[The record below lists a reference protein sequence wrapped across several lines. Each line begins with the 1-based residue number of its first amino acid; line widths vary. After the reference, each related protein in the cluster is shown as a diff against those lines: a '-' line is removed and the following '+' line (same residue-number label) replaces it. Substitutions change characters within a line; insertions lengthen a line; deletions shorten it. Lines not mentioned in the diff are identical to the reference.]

1 VTAAMMAETPFV
13 DMGERETYWE
23 GAVNEFLAPMAVRVP
38 SAASGGQRRVRSR
51 AIGDLVLA
59 DWACPPMEGT
69 LRKTVDS
76 RDERGT
82 VVVLAG
88 LGGEERISVG
98 GTDVVLEEGALV
110 VSSGGRAGEGFVV
123 PRGVRKRTLRL
134 PRTALEAAGSGGD
147 IPICLALEK
156 DRPFVHLVHVFL
168 GEVWHKLPDMNAAET
183 EAARTALITLLAAA
197 IRAAGEDSVCAG
209 STSLVLRAQLE
220 QWIVANLRTG
230 RIRVEHLATAHNVS
244 TRTVH
249 RTFAL
254 TGDTMIGVVRA
265 RRMAGVRENL
275 LHTDLTI
282 AAIAYRWN
290 YYDPSHL
297 GREFRHHYGMSPSD
311 YRQTYGVQRTIST
324 HSLTELHMARPLFGA
339 LQSS

>member
-1 VTAAMMAETPFV
+1 MIAETSFV
-13 DMGERETYWE
+13 DLEEREAYWE
-23 GAVNEFLAPMAVRVP
+23 GAVSEFLAPTAVRVP
-38 SAASGGQRRVRSR
+38 SAASGGQRGVRSR
-51 AIGDLVLA
+51 AIGDLVLV

-69 LRKTVDS
+69 MRKTVDG
-76 RDERGT
+76 RADGGT
-82 VVVLAG
+82 VVVVAG
-88 LGGEERISVG
+88 MGGEERISVG
-98 GTDVVLEEGALV
+98 GTEVMLEQGALL
-110 VSSGGRAGEGFVV
+110 VSSGGRAGDGFLV

-147 IPICLALEK
+147 IPTCLALEK
-156 DRPFVHLVHVFL
+156 DRPFVHLVHAFL
-168 GEVWHKLPDMNAAET
+168 GDVWHKLPDMNAAET

-197 IRAAGEDSVCAG
+197 IRSAGEDSACAG
-209 STSLVLRAQLE
+209 SASLVLRTQLE

-297 GREFRHHYGMSPSD
+297 GREFRLHYGMSPSD
-311 YRQTYGVQRTIST
+311 YRQTYGSQRTIST
-324 HSLTELHMARPLFGA
+324 HNLTERHMARLSLGA
-339 LQSS
+339 LQPA

>member
-1 VTAAMMAETPFV
+1 VTAALMAETSLL
-13 DMGERETYWE
+13 DIGERESYWQ
-23 GAVNEFLAPMAVRVP
+23 GAVSEFLAPMAVRLAPV
-38 SAASGGQRRVRSR
+38 ASGGQRRVRSR

-59 DWACPPMEGT
+59 EWDCPPMEGR
-69 LRKTVDS
+69 LPKTVDS
-76 RDERGT
+76 RADRGT

-98 GTDVVLEEGALV
+98 GTEVVLEEGALV
-110 VSSGGRAGEGFVV
+110 VGSGGRAGDGFLV

-147 IPICLALEK
+147 IPGCLALEH
-156 DRPFVHLVHVFL
+156 DRPFVHLIHVFL
-168 GEVWHKLPDMNAAET
+168 GEVWAKLPGMNAAEA
-183 EAARTALITLLAAA
+183 EAARAALITLLAAA
-197 IRAAGEDSVCAG
+197 IRAAGEDSMCPG
-209 STSLVLRAQLE
+209 SSLLALRAQLE
-220 QWIVANLRTG
+220 QWIVANLRTS
-230 RIRVEHLATAHNVS
+230 RIRVEDLATAHNVS

-265 RRMAGVRENL
+265 RRMAGVRDNL
-275 LHTDLTI
+275 VHTDLTI
-282 AAIAYRWN
+282 AAIAHRWM

-297 GREFRHHYGMSPSD
+297 GREFRAHYGMSPSD
-311 YRQTYGVQRTIST
+311 YRQTYGAHRTIST
-324 HSLTELHMARPLFGA
+324 HGVTELHVARPSFGA